1 MTNTTDAQQAACL
14 SILASHGFASI
25 DDAREA
31 NVFHVCHACGSI
43 KCCTPAPG
51 QTREEQRDILL
62 DNFDMMCCEDGDES
76 IL

>member
-1 MTNTTDAQQAACL
+1 MTTATSTPVL

-43 KCCTPAPG
+43 KTCTPAPG
-51 QTREEQRDILL
+51 QTREEQARVLL
-62 DNFDMMCCEDGDES
+62 DNFDMTCCEDGDES